1 MKYYRLEITDKDGN
15 TPLDAAGN
23 SIGPFDSSLTPGAG
37 LHIEFDALITG
48 YDVVSSGTQIA
59 LYGVPVTMLR
69 ESAQLAG
76 CQIELT
82 AGFTAG
88 LPLANPLQAG
98 PIISGQIYN
107 PFANWM
113 GTHQSLNF
121 IVNPSPLLNDKGQA
135 TSITMDGK
143 KGEKLSDVLTRALA
157 TAYPGFTLEITIS
170 DLLVLAED
178 GVGVYN
184 RLTQLAATLRSQS
197 FSIINR
203 DDYTGVQMVMQ
214 NRTIRVFDSTPGD
227 AGGIQILPQELIGQP
242 TWIGPVSVS
251 FKCPLRADLRCGD
264 MVELPQNIISG
275 PGALLAVNSDRSYS
289 SLRTQVNFT
298 GAFLITSVRHVGEY
312 LNPDNSNSWVTIYEA
327 VALAKNTT

>member
-23 SIGPFDSSLTPGAG
+23 PVGPFDSSLSPGAG

-59 LYGVPVTMLR
+59 IHGVPVTMLR

-76 CQIELT
+76 CQIDLT

-88 LPLANPLQAG
+88 LPLANPAQAG
-98 PIISGQIYN
+98 LILSGQIYN
-107 PFANWM
+107 PFANWL

-135 TSITMDGK
+135 ASITLDGK
-143 KGEKLSDVLTRALA
+143 KGEKLSDVLQRALT
-157 TAYPGFTLEITIS
+157 TAYPGFTLEISIS
-170 DLLVLAED
+170 DQLVLAED

-197 FSIINR
+197 FSMINR

-214 NRTIRVFDSTPGD
+214 NRSIRVFDN
-227 AGGIQILPQELIGQP
+227 AGEDNGAIQILPHELIGQP
-242 TWIGPVSVS
+242 TWIGPVSAS

-264 MVELPQNIISG
+264 KVELPQNIISG
-275 PGALLAVNSDRSYS
+275 PGALLAVSSERSYS
-289 SLRTQVNFT
+289 SLRTQVNFS
-298 GAFLITSVRHVGEY
+298 GKFLITSVRHVGEY

>member
-1 MKYYRLEITDKDGN
+1 MKYYKLEITDKDGN

-23 SIGPFDSSLTPGAG
+23 PIGPFDSSLTPGAG

-88 LPLANPLQAG
+88 LPLANPRQAG

-121 IVNPSPLLNDKGQA
+121 IVNPSPLVNDQGQA
-135 TSITMDGK
+135 ASITLDGK
-143 KGEKLSDVLTRALA
+143 KGEKLSDVLTRALT
-157 TAYPGFTLEITIS
+157 TAYPSFTLEITIS
-170 DLLVLAED
+170 E
-178 GVGVYN
+178 
-184 RLTQLAATLRSQS
+184 S

-214 NRTIRVFDSTPGD
+214 NRTIRVFDSTLGD
-227 AGGIQILPQELIGQP
+227 AGGFEILPQELIGQP

-275 PGALLAVNSDRSYS
+275 PGALLAVNSERSYS